1 MSERRQHWDDAL
13 VTAVRAAAFTCPY
26 EDDQC
31 APTDA
36 EVFDVIAAV
45 EDRQKAHPS
54 LDRKDRAAFSDLIAT
69 FAARAESAEAQ
80 IQAVRETCDNFVALR
95 TGNPQVDQVLRAQML
110 KDADEVRRILGGASW
125 EARTGGNDD

>member
-1 MSERRQHWDDAL
+1 MTERRAHWGDDL
-13 VTAVRAAAFTCPY
+13 IDAVRVRMTQCPY
-26 EDDQC
+26 EDYNC
-31 APTDA
+31 EIDA
-36 EVFDVIAAV
+36 DAVYAVIAAV
-45 EDRQKAHPS
+45 EDWQEARWGPECWVTTVEDANALFLH
-54 LDRKDRAAFSDLIAT
+54 RAQT
-69 FAARAESAEAQ
+69 AEAQ